1 MSKEKEQVE
10 NPFENFNFLDVPT
23 PDNVIK
29 KTEASDELSPE
40 EIEAIEKAAKEQA
53 NPKDKSTVKKEEKKE
68 EKEEEEEEEPEKDP
82 LVEEEDDSNPLED
95 YARHMAAKGLLD
107 LDDEDKIESEED
119 LEKIQE
125 KTIRNGIN
133 SYKQSIPEDG
143 QKFLEFL
150 ENGGRPQDFH
160 KYYYS
165 DSSFAEFSLDSEEN
179 QKYIVE
185 EALKLEGYSDEE
197 IEDEISD
204 AIDLGKLEKKAT
216 VHLKKL
222 QKIEAQNKERLI
234 EAQKEYA
241 KQQEELRAQN
251 WDNFKKGLF
260 EKEQIAGFKM
270 GPKMKQDLW
279 DYMAKP
285 VNKKTGLTQYQID
298 SQENEDARYM
308 FAYLL
313 KNKWDIKSLEK
324 QVETK
329 TVSKLKSKLSN
340 YTDSRN
346 KLSGAKSNLQ
356 KEDDG
361 SNPFAGFKKL
371 Q

>member
-1 MSKEKEQVE
+1 
-10 NPFENFNFLDVPT
+10 
-23 PDNVIK
+23 
-29 KTEASDELSPE
+29 
-40 EIEAIEKAAKEQA
+40 
-53 NPKDKSTVKKEEKKE
+53 
-68 EKEEEEEEEPEKDP
+68 
-82 LVEEEDDSNPLED
+82 
-95 YARHMAAKGLLD
+95 MAAKGLLD

-270 GPKMKQDLW
+270 GAKMK
-279 DYMAKP
+279 
-285 VNKKTGLTQYQID
+285 
-298 SQENEDARYM
+298 
-308 FAYLL
+308 
-313 KNKWDIKSLEK
+313 
-324 QVETK
+324 
-329 TVSKLKSKLSN
+329 
-340 YTDSRN
+340 
-346 KLSGAKSNLQ
+346 
-356 KEDDG
+356 
-361 SNPFAGFKKL
+361 
-371 Q
+371 

>member
-10 NPFENFNFLDVPT
+10 NPFENFNFLDAPT
-23 PDNVIK
+23 PASK
-29 KTEASDELSPE
+29 KDEKEVASDELSPE
-40 EIEAIEKAAKEQA
+40 EIEALEKAAKEQA
-53 NPKDKSTVKKEEKKE
+53 KPSKDKSEKREEKKE
-68 EKEEEEEEEPEKDP
+68 DKEEEEEEPEMEPPVD
-82 LVEEEDDSNPLED
+82 EDSNPLND
-95 YARHMAAKGLLD
+95 YAKHMAARGLLD
-107 LDDEDKIESEED
+107 LDDEDVVESEED

-125 KTIRNGIN
+125 RTIQNGIN

-150 ENGGRPQDFH
+150 ENGGRPEDFH

-165 DSSFAEFSLDSEEN
+165 DSSFAEYSIDSEDN
-179 QKYIVE
+179 QKYVVE

-197 IEDEISD
+197 IEDEIND
-204 AIDLGKLEKKAT
+204 AIDLGKLEKKAA

-222 QKIEAQNKERLI
+222 QKIEAQNKDRLI

-241 KQQEELRAQN
+241 KQQEQLRAQN

-260 EKEQIAGFKM
+260 DKEQIAGFKM
-270 GPKMKQDLW
+270 SPKMKQEIW

-313 KNKWDIKSLEK
+313 KNKWDIKALEK

-329 TVSKLKSKLSN
+329 AVSKLRSKLNN

-346 KLSGAKSNLQ
+346 KLGGAKSNLQ